1 MKNLIL
7 ASVLLLLSCDNSIEL
22 WEAGIPRDSYYSSEL
37 VPKKYSDFYGK
48 WKATSMSGGLTGSV
62 LKPDFD
68 FLLIRQFGIY
78 EIIQNEQVVEYGKI
92 ELSNF
97 DPKSP
102 LLQVQF
108 LAYSTKTSEYPA
120 SWSHKYV
127 ELKGVDKLN
136 LVSSCCDGF
145 NHQFE
150 RAK

>member
-1 MKNLIL
+1 MKKAIIASLVLISACGDSVQTTATEI
-7 ASVLLLLSCDNSIEL
+7 ASNKYYESEI
-22 WEAGIPRDSYYSSEL
+22 IPD
-37 VPKKYSDFYGK
+37 KYSDFYGK